1 MTLML
6 RKLPKAIL
14 TLFICS
20 LLVGIGL
27 GISNLAVLNAAG
39 EPVVIGKVSG
49 TRLGQEFR
57 P

>member
-1 MTLML
+1 M
-6 RKLPKAIL
+6 
-14 TLFICS
+14 
-20 LLVGIGL
+20 